1 MKTKLL
7 FLLLGAFIL
16 KLRVNA
22 QSSTFETVCNKQ
34 TNETTAASFD
44 ASHSVGAC
52 ASYNGSCH
60 TPKGNLHIMFLY
72 VGFNNENTY
81 DPDWAYDK
89 LPNYAQGT
97 PNDLIDNTTTPS
109 GRNNLSKW
117 YNTMTNGY
125 FTVTGEAFFVR
136 VDRSTNFDQ
145 MSTKAIEQLQINYP
159 NEDWSR
165 FDNRQNLPNWGFD
178 NSAYFKKTDGTF
190 EAAHGDGIIDYLVV
204 HFRITNQ
211 GNAGQSNGMFSG
223 NNLTTTFNG
232 GKTYNFNCG
241 HMYEACQANKDH
253 HEMLFKH
260 EFGHGL
266 WAAPHYMGANSVV
279 GERFYR
285 NSGWGMMSETHKIIN
300 TTNAWEEWWL
310 NWMTVQ
316 NVSTNG
322 TYTIKDFVT
331 ENDAIRIPIPKTNS
345 YLWLENHQKINAL
358 DEKVFYKNESPNTSG
373 IYAYI
378 TTKGADCLDVNEAS
392 IWRGQNTCNSFKV
405 LSAKGNF
412 DYTWN
417 QATDDLNKTVSN
429 PISGQ
434 TDLTTI
440 RKDFDNTYGNNIIIG
455 IYINNI
461 ITIGI
466 VKIFSNSC

>member
-1 MKTKLL
+1 
-7 FLLLGAFIL
+7 
-16 KLRVNA
+16 
-22 QSSTFETVCNKQ
+22 
-34 TNETTAASFD
+34 
-44 ASHSVGAC
+44 
-52 ASYNGSCH
+52 
-60 TPKGNLHIMFLY
+60 MFLY

-440 RKDFDNTYGNNIIIG
+440 RKDFDNTYGNNII
-455 IYINNI
+455 YVNTDNNFCVPPNEQKSVSKSNGV
-461 ITIGI
+461 TNYAFTGSAQDVFQ
-466 VKIFSNSC
+466 VKLPIFLSIQS